1 MFHLPRCASVLTD
14 DVDVQKFFRMLSSLD
29 VNSKESLQPFLEK
42 FGGVK
47 FRVSGVSESVA
58 ITGNDSQSSPDF
70 EQFSIDLW
78 KEYYIQEDVYQLGIL
93 EDKSPLEGLFIGK
106 HSGKVYI
113 CAQADDFSQQKVI
126 CIGDNLHNFIWV
138 GPTPPVEYHSG
149 SCILDGCYGCFD
161 PVIRDRVLR
170 FKR

>member
-1 MFHLPRCASVLTD
+1 MFHLPRCASVVTD

-29 VNSKESLQPFLEK
+29 VNSKESLEPFLEK

-47 FRVSGVSESVA
+47 FRVSGISESVA

-93 EDKSPLEGLFIGK
+93 EDKSPLEVKYQLTCTLKYLLYLPSAVF
-106 HSGKVYI
+106 
-113 CAQADDFSQQKVI
+113 FSWSEMFE
-126 CIGDNLHNFIWV
+126 LHPNQC
-138 GPTPPVEYHSG
+138 G
-149 SCILDGCYGCFD
+149 
-161 PVIRDRVLR
+161 
-170 FKR
+170 